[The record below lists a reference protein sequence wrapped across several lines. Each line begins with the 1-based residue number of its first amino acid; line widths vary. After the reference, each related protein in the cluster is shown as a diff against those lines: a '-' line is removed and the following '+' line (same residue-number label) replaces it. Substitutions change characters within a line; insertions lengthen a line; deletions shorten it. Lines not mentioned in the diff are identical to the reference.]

1 MMNTTQ
7 KRIRYSATR
16 DVIYNYLCGTKE
28 HPSADTI
35 YSELKPSMPSLSLGT
50 VYTNLKLF
58 EEQGKVVRVAKVN
71 GHERYDANCEE
82 HVHFI
87 CDSCNRVIDVM
98 DADVS
103 AAKNACSINGAQ
115 IKRIQLILHG
125 TCAECSK

>member
-28 HPSADTI
+28 HPSADMI
-35 YSELKPSMPSLSLGT
+35 YSELKPTMPTLSLGT

-58 EEQGKVVRVAKVN
+58 EGQGKVVRVANVN

-115 IKRIQLILHG
+115 IKRVQLVLRG